1 MPMTDMLNPMLFHL
15 LCYQCFLLGRCPVRM
30 ASESIGLDIG
40 AESVV
45 ALNMNE

>member
-1 MPMTDMLNPMLFHL
+1 MPMTDMLNPMLFIC
-15 LCYQCFLLGRCPVRM
+15 CYQCFLLGWGPVRM